1 MQSKAEVKDSFR
13 LLLFASALTIL
24 LWFIPLAGLIAH
36 PIRLFITFI
45 HEIGHALAALGTWG
59 EVNRV
64 TLDWS
69 GSGATLTRG
78 GWGFVISSAGYL
90 STTLYGAIL
99 LLLLRHPSFARTAAI
114 STGVLLL
121 LTTVLFAGNSLAWG
135 VGLVFGVGCVALG
148 VKGKQ
153 RLVHFL
159 MSFLAVQCLL
169 NAFFDLVTLIY
180 LSTFASGAQTDA
192 QNMSDAT
199 GGFIPAIVWAV
210 GWSFLSVGV
219 LIAMLMIYYKSL
231 RQRAALADAPIA
243 TLLPESFTK
252 TADPRL

>member
-1 MQSKAEVKDSFR
+1 MQSKAEVKDSFK
-13 LLLFASALTIL
+13 LLLFASALTIV

-64 TLDWS
+64 TLDWN

-90 STTLYGAIL
+90 STTLYGATL
-99 LLLLRHPSFARTAAI
+99 LLLLRRPSLARMAAV

-121 LTTVLFAGNSLAWG
+121 LTTVFFAGNSLAWG

-148 VKGKQ
+148 VKGRQ
-153 RLVHFL
+153 RVVHFL
-159 MSFLAVQCLL
+159 MSFLGVQCLL
-169 NAFFDLVTLIY
+169 NAFFDLMTLVY
-180 LSTFASGAQTDA
+180 LSAFASGARTDA

-210 GWSFLSVGV
+210 GWSILSVGV
-219 LIAMLMIYYKSL
+219 LIATLVIYYKSL
-231 RQRAALADAPIA
+231 RQRAAIADAPMA
-243 TLLPESFTK
+243 TLLPESLTK
-252 TADPRL
+252 TAEPRL